1 MALSIHN
8 TLTRKR
14 EEFKP
19 IAKKVRMYNCGPT
32 VYKDVHIGNF
42 RAYVFADILR
52 RTLELNGY
60 EVDQIINLTDVGHM
74 VDDDE
79 DSREDKIMKTAREEN
94 ITPLE
99 VSRRYAG
106 KFFDEFNKMRLK
118 EPLAFPK
125 ATEHVP
131 EIIEIIKALMENG
144 YAYEVNGTVYFDI
157 TTKEDY
163 GKLSGNDIESLQAG
177 ARVEVN
183 PEKRN
188 PGDFALWIRDDR
200 HLLQWDSPWGKGYPG
215 WHIECTAMSFKYL
228 SDAFQT
234 PELDPKRFETID
246 IHTGGE
252 DNVFPHH
259 ESEIAQSE
267 GATGTRFVNYWLHV
281 KHLMINGK
289 KMSKSEGN
297 FFSVTDLIDK
307 GFSPLAIRYAL
318 LSVNYRLNMNLTFDV
333 LHAAE
338 KNILKLNELH
348 KYLQNRD
355 EESTNPN
362 VAEDMRAFRGN
373 FLDALNDDLNMSK
386 ALAEVFEF
394 YNYVY
399 KQESISK
406 EDAQEMR
413 KTLEYFNMILH
424 ILGSQPE
431 IPREVMDL
439 AEKRQAARQEKNFQ
453 RADELRDEIH
463 AKGFEVKDTKDGYS
477 LTKKV

>member
-1 MALSIHN
+1 MALTIYN
-8 TLTRKR
+8 TLTRKL
-14 EEFKP
+14 EEFTP
-19 IAKKVRMYNCGPT
+19 VESRVRMYNCGPT

-60 EVDQIINLTDVGHM
+60 EVDQVINLTDVGHM
-74 VDDDE
+74 VDDNE
-79 DSREDKIMKTAREEN
+79 DSREDKILKTAKEEN

-106 KFFDEFNKMRLK
+106 KFFDEFYKMRLK
-118 EPLAFPK
+118 EPKAFPK

-131 EIIEIIKALMENG
+131 EIIEITKALLDNG

-157 TTKEDY
+157 TKKEDY
-163 GKLSGNDIESLQAG
+163 GKLSGNEIKSLQAG
-177 ARVEVN
+177 ARVDVN

-215 WHIECTAMSFKYL
+215 WHIECTAMSFRYL
-228 SDAFQT
+228 TDAFK
-234 PELDPKRFETID
+234 PELDPEGFRTID

-259 ESEIAQSE
+259 ECEIAQSE
-267 GATGTRFVNYWLHV
+267 GATNKKFINYWLHV

-297 FFSVTDLIDK
+297 FFSVTDLINK

-318 LSVNYRLNMNLTFDV
+318 LSVNYRLNMNLTFDS

-338 KNILKLNELH
+338 KNIRKLNEL
-348 KYLQNRD
+348 KRYLESRSGD
-355 EESTNPN
+355 ENNLPEEKIEEFKTQ
-362 VAEDMRAFRGN
+362 
-373 FLDALNDDLNMSK
+373 FLEALNDDLNMSR
-386 ALAEVFEF
+386 ALAVVFDF

-399 KQESISK
+399 KQEKISK
-406 EDAQEMR
+406 ADAQKLLE
-413 KTLEYFNMILH
+413 TLEDFNLILD
-424 ILGSQPE
+424 IFEEEE
-431 IPREVMDL
+431 IPKEITEL
-439 AEKRQAARQEKNFQ
+439 AERRKEARDNKDFQ
-453 RADELRDEIH
+453 TADKLRDQIKE
-463 AKGFEVKDTKDGYS
+463 KGFDIKDTKEGYNLS
-477 LTKKV
+477 KRRS